1 MPTQEEMLAR
11 ATALQARYTDD
22 LMHKKHVQGTAV
34 GLAKVDGKYTDLIAI
49 IVLVDQK
56 VPESELAP
64 EDIAPRQIE
73 GMRVDVQE
81 IGIISAQ

>member
-1 MPTQEEMLAR
+1 MPTQEEMLAH
-11 ATALQARYTDD
+11 ATALQAKYTDD
-22 LMHKKHVQGTAV
+22 LMRKQHVQGTAV
-34 GLAKVDGKYTDLIAI
+34 GLAKVSGKYTDLIAI

-64 EDIAPRQIE
+64 EDIAPRQLE